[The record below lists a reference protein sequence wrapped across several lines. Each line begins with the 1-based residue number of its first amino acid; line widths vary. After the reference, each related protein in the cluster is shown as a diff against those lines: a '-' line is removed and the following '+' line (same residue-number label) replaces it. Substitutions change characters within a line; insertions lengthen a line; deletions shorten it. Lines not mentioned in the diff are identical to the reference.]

1 MLSERIQFVIC
12 AVLLSTSWITSRAQ
26 NAEVQ
31 ELPPQTARE
40 QPDAPASRLAELPPG
55 PIIVNYQDGQLIIE
69 AQNATLS
76 SVLRAACNQTGTVVD
91 IPSDAE
97 ERVVGVFGPGP
108 AREVFAS
115 LLNGSLFNYVMM
127 GSTDDAARVV
137 RLTLSVRRVSERLV
151 SAQETRSAQPAPR
164 PVAKVGEVPPVPQFP
179 QQAEKPSA
187 ETNAQDH
194 SALKELRRRHRR

>member
-1 MLSERIQFVIC
+1 MLSERIQFLIC

-31 ELPPQTARE
+31 QLPPQTARE

-55 PIIVNYQDGQLIIE
+55 PVTVNYQHGQLIIE

-76 SVLRAACNQTGTVVD
+76 SVLRAACNQTGTAID

-97 ERVVGVFGPGP
+97 ERVVGVFGPGS

-115 LLNGSLFNYVMM
+115 LLNGSLFNYIMM
-127 GSTDDAARVV
+127 GSTDSSARVV
-137 RLTLSVRRVSERLV
+137 RLTLFAKPVAS
-151 SAQETRSAQPAPR
+151 QDNRSSQPAPQA
-164 PVAKVGEVPPVPQFP
+164 VARVTEVPAHPELPL
-179 QQAEKPSA
+179 QAEKRSA
-187 ETNAQDH
+187 EPNAPDR

>member
-26 NAEVQ
+26 NVEVQ
-31 ELPPQTARE
+31 QLPPQTARE
-40 QPDAPASRLAELPPG
+40 QPGASASRLAELPPG
-55 PIIVNYQDGQLIIE
+55 PVIVNYQDGQLIIE

-127 GSTDDAARVV
+127 GSTDAAARVV

-151 SAQETRSAQPAPR
+151 SAQETRSAQPVPR
-164 PVAKVGEVPPVPQFP
+164 PVAKVLEVPPVPQVP
-179 QQAEKPSA
+179 QQAEKPLA
-187 ETNAQDH
+187 EMNAQDH